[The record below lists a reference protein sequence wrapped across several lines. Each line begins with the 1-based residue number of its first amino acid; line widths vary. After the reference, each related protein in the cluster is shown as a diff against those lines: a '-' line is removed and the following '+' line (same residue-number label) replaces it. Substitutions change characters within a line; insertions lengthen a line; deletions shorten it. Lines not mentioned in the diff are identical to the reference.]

1 MSVRV
6 DMCCILHVPKT
17 RTVRTRAAEHV
28 TLRWRGAHRWLGHY
42 SDALC
47 DAFEAYAAPARR
59 HLLAAAR
66 DGRRAAL
73 RLGGGVEE
81 KAFEQRGLQPCPGW
95 MSEKSLSPERASGK
109 IPLSPESSMATLMVT
124 HSKSTTR
131 FCRVT
136 QCGYPRGSVAV

>member
-1 MSVRV
+1 M
-6 DMCCILHVPKT
+6 
-17 RTVRTRAAEHV
+17 
-28 TLRWRGAHRWLGHY
+28 
-42 SDALC
+42 
-47 DAFEAYAAPARR
+47 
-59 HLLAAAR
+59 
-66 DGRRAAL
+66 
-73 RLGGGVEE
+73 EE

-136 QCGYPRGSVAV
+136 QCGYPRGSVAVMDAAGVPESGATPSRPQQ